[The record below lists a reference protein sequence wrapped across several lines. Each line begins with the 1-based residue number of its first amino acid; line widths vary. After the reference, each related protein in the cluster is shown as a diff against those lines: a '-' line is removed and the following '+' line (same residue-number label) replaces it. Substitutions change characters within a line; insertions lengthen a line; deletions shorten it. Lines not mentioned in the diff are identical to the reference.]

1 MEGLEKILKNMD
13 EKGLLDNN
21 SHTITKP
28 TMTYLIEGYDRY
40 KAETDFWKL
49 IRKVVYI
56 YAIEIA
62 VENHFLSVKEI
73 VDFSDVKLNDEI
85 EDKILKILL
94 IDFFNDCIGRL
105 GMAYAKSAL
114 AAFEKAADRGDGKMT
129 ISSAVKSFT
138 IANACDLGLKDIVC
152 NI

>member
-1 MEGLEKILKNMD
+1 MD

-21 SHTITKP
+21 SLTITKP
-28 TMTYLIEGYDRY
+28 TMTYLIEGYNKY
-40 KAETDFWKL
+40 KVETDFWKL
-49 IRKVVYI
+49 IRKTVYI

-73 VDFSDVKLNDEI
+73 VDFNDVKLSDEI

-105 GMAYAKSAL
+105 GMAYACSAL
-114 AAFEKAADRGDGKMT
+114 SAFEKAAERGDGKMT
-129 ISSAVKSFT
+129 VSSAVKSFT
-138 IANACDLGLKDIVC
+138 VADAYDLGLKDVVC

>member
-73 VDFSDVKLNDEI
+73 VDFSDVKLSDEI

-114 AAFEKAADRGDGKMT
+114 TAFEKAAERGDGKMT

>member
-1 MEGLEKILKNMD
+1 MEDLEKILKNMD

-94 IDFFNDCIGRL
+94 IDFFNDYIGRL

-114 AAFEKAADRGDGKMT
+114 TAFEKAADRGDGKMT